1 MPSSISNS
9 HEMNLD
15 IRKKVLRMIP
25 YGMFVITAKHDSKI
39 AAGTID
45 WVTQCSFEPPMVV
58 CCLRKDSLIYSV
70 VMDSKK
76 YAIHPLGADQKT
88 YAMHFF
94 KNKDATSSQI
104 NGQSYQLSTN
114 GNPILDEPPASFE
127 LEYVNQL
134 TESDHAVILGKVTT
148 VSLKK
153 ETSPLLLKDTGWHY
167 GG

>member
-1 MPSSISNS
+1 MSATVTTP
-9 HEMNLD
+9 ETMNPD

-25 YGMFVITAKHDSKI
+25 YGMFVITAKHDDKI

-45 WVTQCSFEPPMVV
+45 WVTQSSFEPPMVV
-58 CCLRKDSLIYSV
+58 CCLRKDSLIYSIV
-70 VMDSKK
+70 TGAKK
-76 YAIHPLGADQKT
+76 YAIHPLGADQKP

-94 KNKDATSSQI
+94 KNKDANAAQI
-104 NGQSYQLSTN
+104 NGQSYQLSAA

-127 LEYVNQL
+127 LEMVNQL

-148 VSLKK
+148 VTLKK
-153 ETSPLLLKDTGWHY
+153 EVAPLLLKDTGWHY